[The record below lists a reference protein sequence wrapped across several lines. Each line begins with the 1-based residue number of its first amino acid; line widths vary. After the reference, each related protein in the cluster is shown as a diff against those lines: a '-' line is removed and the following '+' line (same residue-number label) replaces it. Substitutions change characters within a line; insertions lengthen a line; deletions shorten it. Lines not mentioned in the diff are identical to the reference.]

1 MKLYI
6 LLVLS
11 TFFNNLL
18 IFVILPFFPLISKE
32 KNISISLIGIILTIS
47 SVGSA
52 VAILLIKYFKDSN
65 PIKVIIKS
73 NITLQIAI
81 CVLGFLNNIQSNYV
95 FSTANAIVLFFIGGI
110 TTFDL
115 SYIYG
120 TVGLIYKKNLDLK
133 NRRYALAKLIGN
145 SGNIFGS
152 LIAGI
157 LYKYFGYSGMF
168 CIISGIYFLI
178 TILFTFLLRNEFNQF
193 NEESFHEEQKYELK
207 KIYFDIKIFLSFF
220 FLLSIGVVGQI
231 FRPGFGIHLKDSF
244 NIENSEIS
252 YYFSFFGIGTTIGNF
267 VVIVLLSCC
276 REVSLIKLSF
286 FLGIIGLIIIGPT
299 TFIGLPL
306 NLYLILFALG
316 LLGFSKSFI
325 NIPNF
330 NFLFNILINEE
341 KFNLSE
347 KNANFIASFINEFIF
362 AFSGVV
368 GPFIGGFLTD
378 YLKFANGMFC
388 YSMFCS
394 IMFFGIIIFI
404 KFFKF
409 DKVNR
414 RRRQKTNSFA
424 NIV

>member
-11 TFFNNLL
+11 TFFNNLFIL
-18 IFVILPFFPLISKE
+18 VILPFFPLISKE
-32 KNISISLIGIILTIS
+32 KNISISLIGIILTIN

-168 CIISGIYFLI
+168 CIFAGIYFLI
-178 TILFTFLLRNEFNQF
+178 TISFAFLLRNELNQF
-193 NEESFHEEQKYELK
+193 NEESFHEEQNYDLK
-207 KIYFDIKIFLSFF
+207 KYTLKSKFSIIF
-220 FLLSIGVVGQI
+220 
-231 FRPGFGIHLKDSF
+231 
-244 NIENSEIS
+244 
-252 YYFSFFGIGTTIGNF
+252 FSF
-267 VVIVLLSCC
+267 VYSC
-276 REVSLIKLSF
+276 SWTSI
-286 FLGIIGLIIIGPT
+286 PT
-299 TFIGLPL
+299 WFWDTF
-306 NLYLILFALG
+306 
-316 LLGFSKSFI
+316 K
-325 NIPNF
+325 
-330 NFLFNILINEE
+330 
-341 KFNLSE
+341 
-347 KNANFIASFINEFIF
+347 
-362 AFSGVV
+362 
-368 GPFIGGFLTD
+368 
-378 YLKFANGMFC
+378 
-388 YSMFCS
+388 
-394 IMFFGIIIFI
+394 
-404 KFFKF
+404 KFF
-409 DKVNR
+409 
-414 RRRQKTNSFA
+414 
-424 NIV
+424 